1 MQLKSIITPALI
13 LALISSCKPP
23 SETSNKPPIK
33 ELAFLV
39 GSWSSKSIS
48 GQLKKS
54 DDTTIVMN
62 IRDDG
67 LGNFTSNNSSE
78 GIYKFDFEILIGTK
92 KIILFVDD
100 GRQFIYNYE
109 FNNNEIKLKSIT
121 SDIVITFS
129 RS

>member
-1 MQLKSIITPALI
+1 M
-13 LALISSCKPP
+13 
-23 SETSNKPPIK
+23 
-33 ELAFLV
+33 V